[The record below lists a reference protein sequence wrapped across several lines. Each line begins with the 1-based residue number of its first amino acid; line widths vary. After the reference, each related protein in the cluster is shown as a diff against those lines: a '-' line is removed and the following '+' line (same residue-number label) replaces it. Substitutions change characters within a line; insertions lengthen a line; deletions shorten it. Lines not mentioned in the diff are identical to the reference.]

1 MRIEVRLL
9 DHLSIYF
16 LCKLAAGS
24 IKRLM
29 TCPNAYVQLEAELGF
44 EPKSG
49 QSVFLLNCHLGH
61 SDFLADITW
70 DDSEVI

>member
-1 MRIEVRLL
+1 
-9 DHLSIYF
+9 
-16 LCKLAAGS
+16 
-24 IKRLM
+24 M

-44 EPKSG
+44 EPKSV